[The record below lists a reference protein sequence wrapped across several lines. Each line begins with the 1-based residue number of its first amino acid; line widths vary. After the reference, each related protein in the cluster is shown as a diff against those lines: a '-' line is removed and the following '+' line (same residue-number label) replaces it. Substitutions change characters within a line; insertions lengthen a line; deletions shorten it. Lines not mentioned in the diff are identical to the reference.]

1 MYERDVCVDNYIS
14 NLYGKLKAE
23 LNNPRAAYL

>member
-14 NLYGKLKAE
+14 DLDEKLKAE
-23 LNNPRAAYL
+23 LNNPRIVYL